1 MKSKLPVRL
10 VTLGEDGGLHL
21 HATIKVNGKNAYVVV
36 DTGASRTVFD
46 KDRIGRFV
54 KKGATQKSEH
64 LSSGLGTNAMESFH
78 VDLGNIQL
86 GKLQVGQY
94 RTHLLD
100 LSHVN
105 KAYEAVNIE
114 TIDGILGSDLLLEL
128 DAIIDYGKKVIHL
141 SQRSGRK
148 SKKAAKKH
156 ASQKAAETK
165 KASKAAAAAKK
176 IAKKKPAAKST
187 AKKSATGKTPAKKKA
202 TARKKK

>member
-21 HATIKVNGKNAYVVV
+21 HATIKVNGKNAFVVV

-46 KDRIGRFV
+46 KERIARFV

-141 SQRSGRK
+141 SQRSGK
-148 SKKAAKKH
+148 KLKKAAKKQ
-156 ASQKAAETK
+156 ASEKAAEMK
-165 KASKAAAAAKK
+165 KASKTAAAAAKK
-176 IAKKKPAAKST
+176 SAKKKTPAGKVAAKK
-187 AKKSATGKTPAKKKA
+187 AAAAPVKKKA
-202 TARKKK
+202 TARKK

>member
-10 VTLGEDGGLHL
+10 VMLGEDGGLHL
-21 HATIKVNGKNAYVVV
+21 HATIKVNGKNAFVVV

-46 KDRIGRFV
+46 KERIGRFV

-114 TIDGILGSDLLLEL
+114 NIDGILGSDLLLEL

-141 SQRSGRK
+141 SQRSGK
-148 SKKAAKKH
+148 KLKKAAKKH
-156 ASQKAAETK
+156 ASEKAAKEK
-165 KASKAAAAAKK
+165 KASKAATAAKKNTKKKAPAGKAAAKK
-176 IAKKKPAAKST
+176 AVT
-187 AKKSATGKTPAKKKA
+187 APAKKKA

>member
-1 MKSKLPVRL
+1 M
-10 VTLGEDGGLHL
+10 LGEDGGLHL

-46 KDRIGRFV
+46 KERIGRFV
-54 KKGATQKSEH
+54 KKGATQKSDH

-78 VDLGNIQL
+78 VDLANIQL

-128 DAIIDYGKKVIHL
+128 DAVIDYGRQVIQL
-141 SQRSGRK
+141 NQRSGK
-148 SKKAAKKH
+148 KLKKADKK
-156 ASQKAAETK
+156 AKAASAKAEKKKKTK
-165 KASKAAAAAKK
+165 QVAAASKNKPK
-176 IAKKKPAAKST
+176 QKPAAVKSP
-187 AKKSATGKTPAKKKA
+187 AKKATKTPAKKK
-202 TARKKK
+202 TAARSKK

>member
-1 MKSKLPVRL
+1 M
-10 VTLGEDGGLHL
+10 LGEDGGLHL
-21 HATIKVNGKNAYVVV
+21 HATIKVNGKNAAVVV

-46 KDRIGRFV
+46 KERISRFV

-78 VDLGNIQL
+78 VDLNNIQL

-100 LSHVN
+100 LGHVN

-128 DAIIDYGKKVIHL
+128 DAIIDYSKKVIHL

-148 SKKAAKKH
+148 LKKAAKKH
-156 ASQKAAETK
+156 AAEKAAKTK
-165 KASKAAAAAKK
+165 KASKVAAAAKK
-176 IAKKKPAAKST
+176 NATKKQAAAKGT

-202 TARKKK
+202 VARKKK

>member
-1 MKSKLPVRL
+1 MKTKLPVRL
-10 VTLGEDGGLHL
+10 VMLGDDGGLHL
-21 HATIKVNGKNAYVVV
+21 HATIQVNGKHAFVVV

-46 KDRIGRFV
+46 KERIGRFV

-78 VDLGNIQL
+78 VDLANIQL

-105 KAYEAVNIE
+105 KAYDAVNIE
-114 TIDGILGSDLLLEL
+114 NIDGILGSDLLLEL
-128 DAIIDYGKKVIHL
+128 DAVIDYGKKVIHL

-148 SKKAAKKH
+148 MKK
-156 ASQKAAETK
+156 E
-165 KASKAAAAAKK
+165 AKK
-176 IAKKKPAAKST
+176 IATKKAPGKKTVSKPAV
-187 AKKSATGKTPAKKKA
+187 KKNAKKKA
-202 TARKKK
+202 AAPVRKHTAKKAPARSKK